1 MLNKIIDNLKVN
13 QPFKVSTMQ
22 KNLWALAEFKI
33 LNNELMLKFDQISEK
48 YINDLTETDLV
59 IMFDCYSELNYSFP
73 NKNVL
78 SSLL

>member
-1 MLNKIIDNLKVN
+1 MLKKIIDDLIVN

-33 LNNELMLKFDQISEK
+33 LNNELMSKFDQIIEK

-59 IMFDCYSELNYSFP
+59 IMFDCFSELNYKFP
-73 NKNVL
+73 N
-78 SSLL
+78 